1 MNNNNK
7 GITYIGADMSLA
19 GDMSIR
25 GPAMIAGKT
34 KGKISSSHQI
44 QIAVGGE
51 VEGEVFCQEM
61 RVSGVFK
68 GKLHCNK
75 LVIVSS
81 GVVDGEV
88 SSHQMEIYDGGQF
101 IGMRTK
107 GPDASILPEPEAG
120 STAINMPAMTDSNKS
135 ASSPKWAYA
144 ALAGAVIV
152 AGILFL
158 PQINSFI
165 MSPNI
170 SPDPVANQASQ
181 YLQSSNDITEDDA
194 ALLMQDVEQQ
204 SAFLEQREELIGA
217 GQTDI
222 NTAMEDLHALEHTNQ
237 ALGDTLNT
245 DGTNEPDIELIP

>member
-1 MNNNNK
+1 MNNKNK

-19 GDMSIR
+19 GDMSLH

-51 VEGEVFCQEM
+51 VEGEVFCQEI

-107 GPDASILPEPEAG
+107 GPEPSVLPEPEAG
-120 STAINMPAMTDSNKS
+120 STTVNMPAMPDSNKPAS
-135 ASSPKWAYA
+135 APKWAYA
-144 ALAGAVIV
+144 ALAGVIIV

-158 PQINSFI
+158 PQINSVI
-165 MSPNI
+165 TSPNT
-170 SPDPVANQASQ
+170 SPDSASSQANQSRQ
-181 YLQSSNDITEDDA
+181 TSSDITENA

-204 SAFLEQREELIGA
+204 SAFVEQHEELIGA

-222 NTAMEDLHALEHTNQ
+222 NTAMEDLHALEQINQ
-237 ALGDTLNT
+237 TLGDTLNT
-245 DGTNEPDIELIP
+245 DETNEQDIELRP